1 MGDNSEGGY
10 YRYFWKLYNKRNS
23 DVNVNK
29 LLSEMESL
37 TSNNIW
43 LKYFQEVY
51 EGRKELGKDG
61 GLTLKVKYPE

>member
-1 MGDNSEGGY
+1 
-10 YRYFWKLYNKRNS
+10 
-23 DVNVNK
+23 
-29 LLSEMESL
+29 MESL